1 MSAVG
6 LCGLAMAAATA
17 SGSSNVGLD
26 ATLGSG
32 ELGSGASAS
41 GGTTTIL
48 TLNGTAVSSSTTVL
62 IDAATGE
69 LVVREATTVTSPGDP
84 CTPAAGTPTM
94 EFRCPAG
101 SVGAIVGDLDAGND
115 RFVAAP
121 NVPVLI
127 GAQVGGVLRPLRGG
141 PGLDVIFGGSAG
153 DSLFGAAG
161 RDQLRG
167 RGNSD
172 LLNGGPAADR
182 LLGGA
187 AGDILDGTGGPDR
200 LNGGG
205 GRDLCS
211 GGGGTDRQRGCFD
224 TRGIP

>member
-1 MSAVG
+1 
-6 LCGLAMAAATA
+6 MAAATA
-17 SGSSNVGLD
+17 AGSSPVGLS
-26 ATLGSG
+26 ATLGTG
-32 ELGSGASAS
+32 VPGSDASTS
-41 GGTTTIL
+41 GGGATIL
-48 TLNGTAVSSSTTVL
+48 ALNGTGVSSSTTVL
-62 IDAATGE
+62 IDASTGE

-84 CTPAAGTPTM
+84 CTPAAGTPTI

-101 SVGAIVGDLDAGND
+101 SVEAIVGDLDAGND
-115 RFVAAP
+115 RFVAAR

-127 GAQVGGVLRPLRGG
+127 GAPVGGVLRPLRGG
-141 PGLDVIFGGSAG
+141 PGLDLIFGGSAK
-153 DSLFGAAG
+153 DTLFGAAG

-167 RGNSD
+167 RADSD

-187 AGDILDGTGGPDR
+187 AGDVLYGTGGGDR
-200 LNGGG
+200 LNGGA

-211 GGGGTDRQRGCFD
+211 GGGGLDRQRGCFA